1 MLIAIKNEPNTMHST
16 SPAASGSATQRIP
29 ITIVKSEMIM
39 LSHLT
44 FFRNV
49 FTESIFPPLTALL
62 YQNIIKLLI
71 NYALYCAKNHKVP
84 VYQRAH
90 IFKTILMK
98 YAKENNISAD
108 LFMAVESG
116 IVNMYGNW
124 MIANFAVVCD
134 KNGHQSIGMS
144 ASFPVPEKHVDNI
157 IKNTLGTVMDELFNE
172 SDLRSS
178 TGGIGLLTQDHMTRI
193 DLNTQAFTMALTK
206 FVNGKTWSNEKD
218 DVASL

>member
-1 MLIAIKNEPNTMHST
+1 MKVFIGTKNPGKVKG
-16 SPAASGSATQRIP
+16 AA
-29 ITIVKSEMIM
+29 
-39 LSHLT
+39 
-44 FFRNV
+44 
-49 FTESIFPPLTALL
+49 TALGYFFGNVEIESL
-62 YQNIIKLLI
+62 SAPSNVSDQPVNEDTYFGARNRVQNM
-71 NYALYCAKNHKVP
+71 
-84 VYQRAH
+84 
-90 IFKTILMK
+90 MK

-134 KNGHQSIGMS
+134 KNGHQSVGMS
-144 ASFPVPEKHVDNI
+144 ASFPVPEKNVDNI

-206 FVNGKTWSNEKD
+206 FVNGKTWSDEKD